1 MPAHRAKADALLMR
15 SGRQRLTLNGSRTFH
30 FAVAQDRRSASRNVV
45 SCCPRP
51 DGYLGGRGQARLDN
65 LRCLIYFDYVLR
77 VCLFGS
83 GSGSSCLLGPEG
95 GGGGPS
101 RQPGM
106 KVQGIERTQGR
117 ITRSSQEGQA

>member
-1 MPAHRAKADALLMR
+1 MC
-15 SGRQRLTLNGSRTFH
+15 SQRQSLTLNGSRTLH

-65 LRCLIYFDYVLR
+65 LRCLVYFDYVLR

-83 GSGSSCLLGPEG
+83 GSVSSCLLDPEG
-95 GGGGPS
+95 GGGGAHQVPVTRIS
-101 RQPGM
+101 PQQQLIAF
-106 KVQGIERTQGR
+106 VVERLDVPRRG
-117 ITRSSQEGQA
+117 EPAG